1 MKLSFVPMSMLF
13 ATVLLILSTMSVV
26 DAKLMPFID
35 PFAKVDSSVAADG
48 RSLSHAQE
56 MKKVLNKRRL
66 EAARREIQ
74 MKRQLKAGHPVL
86 DTTAAKEAN
95 DDKAEFHR
103 GLSSKKSAMAL
114 EGAKGSKKYST
125 SSVKSGK
132 GSSSKGKG
140 GKGKGGGKG
149 SKSSKKSTKRSGMSS
164 KGGTTV
170 VETHPPTN
178 PPTTSPTMMMMTSS
192 PTMTI
197 FSPPTNPPIMSSDD
211 QGPISG
217 DMAPVSEDTAPI
229 ISEDYQGPIS
239 GDAPMSEDYRA
250 SPISEDASPISG
262 DTAPVSEDTA
272 PIVSEDEGPIGG
284 DMASSSDDGGAQ
296 GEDDTA
302 SDASDTTTG
311 DDEDEEPSDTG
322 DSQGSD
328 QGDTVPDDSDSNG
341 DQGDIIDDGDAA
353 EEEPVEQV
361 EILTDMWD
369 FAMVRTEAGSADSPE
384 EFNLTSVVA
393 MTGVLYDFTAEG
405 TINTDEAVGDFSAT
419 CVVVSREHDVLCT
432 YKIHLATAGT
442 LGIGEFI
449 ARGHV
454 RDHQNE
460 NFALVT
466 GTAFDWSQ
474 YTKGGSLVMQPNPT
488 DPMILVCSLTLRY
501 PKDAAIN

>member
-1 MKLSFVPMSMLF
+1 
-13 ATVLLILSTMSVV
+13 
-26 DAKLMPFID
+26 
-35 PFAKVDSSVAADG
+35 
-48 RSLSHAQE
+48 
-56 MKKVLNKRRL
+56 
-66 EAARREIQ
+66 
-74 MKRQLKAGHPVL
+74 
-86 DTTAAKEAN
+86 
-95 DDKAEFHR
+95 
-103 GLSSKKSAMAL
+103 
-114 EGAKGSKKYST
+114 
-125 SSVKSGK
+125 
-132 GSSSKGKG
+132 
-140 GKGKGGGKG
+140 
-149 SKSSKKSTKRSGMSS
+149 
-164 KGGTTV
+164 
-170 VETHPPTN
+170 
-178 PPTTSPTMMMMTSS
+178 
-192 PTMTI
+192 
-197 FSPPTNPPIMSSDD
+197 MSSDD

-229 ISEDYQGPIS
+229 VSEDYQGPIS

-262 DTAPVSEDTA
+262 DTAP
-272 PIVSEDEGPIGG
+272 IISEDEGPISG
-284 DMASSSDDGGAQ
+284 DMASSSDGGAQ

-302 SDASDTTTG
+302 SDASDTTT
-311 DDEDEEPSDTG
+311 DDEEDEPPTG

-328 QGDTVPDDSDSNG
+328 QGDSVPDDSDNNG
-341 DQGDIIDDGDAA
+341 DQGDIVDDGDAA

-405 TINTDEAVGDFSAT
+405 TIDMDEAVGDFSAT